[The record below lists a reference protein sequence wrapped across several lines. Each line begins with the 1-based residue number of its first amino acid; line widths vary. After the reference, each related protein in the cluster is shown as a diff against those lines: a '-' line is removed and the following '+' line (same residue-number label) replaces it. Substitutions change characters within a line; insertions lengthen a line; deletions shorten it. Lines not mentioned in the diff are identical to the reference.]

1 MGEDVSANADE
12 SNSYVKNRILLPLLI
27 PAGAA
32 LFIAIVTINISKIF
46 LGASKTGAVVA
57 GTFLMV
63 VILIAA
69 RFITTRQFVTEALAR
84 TVWAFVCMIILF
96 GGMIGFASQ
105 TRNGGHGADE
115 AIVPWAVVDL
125 VSEATT
131 RFNTDT
137 LEAASGG
144 GPLEVRL
151 TNEGNTTHNVQ
162 IKGYEADMHVEVSS
176 DGQVNTGFI
185 ELEPG
190 EYEYYCSIPGHAATM
205 NGTLTVTEGTPPAGG
220 AGATEG
226 EA

>member
-1 MGEDVSANADE
+1 MNYFKD
-12 SNSYVKNRILLPLLI
+12 RILLPLLI

-32 LFIAIVTINISKIF
+32 LFIGILAVNISKIF

-57 GTFLMV
+57 GTFLMLLV
-63 VILIAA
+63 LVAA
-69 RFITTRQFVTEALAR
+69 RWLTTRQFVTESISR
-84 TVWAFVCMIILF
+84 GVWAFVCIVILF

-105 TRNGGHGADE
+105 KRNGGHGGGE

-131 RFNTDT
+131 RFDTNT

-162 IKGYEADMHVEVSS
+162 IKGFEPDMHVEVSS
-176 DGQVNTGFI
+176 DGQVATGFI

-190 EYEYYCSIPGHAATM
+190 EYEFYCSIPGHAATM
-205 NGTLTVTEGTPPAGG
+205 NGTLTVTEGTAPAEG
-220 AGATEG
+220 AEGAATEG
-226 EA
+226 A